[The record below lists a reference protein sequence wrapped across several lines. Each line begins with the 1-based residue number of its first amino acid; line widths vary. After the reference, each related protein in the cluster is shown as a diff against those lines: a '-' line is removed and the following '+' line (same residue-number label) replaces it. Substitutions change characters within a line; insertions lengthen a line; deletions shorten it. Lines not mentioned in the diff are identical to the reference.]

1 MRALYLE
8 CSAGVSGDM
17 LVGALLDLGASQ
29 EALKKAVDSIKAEGF
44 SYKITRVKKAGID
57 CCDFAV
63 LLDSEHEN
71 HDHDMAYLHGLTE
84 GQGEPAVPGHERFL
98 EHYSHAAGGHG
109 RAPGRSEGQLD
120 AQPVSPCHA
129 HQQGFCL
136 EHHHHPDKS
145 HPSGK
150 HHHAH
155 QHRGIRDIA
164 AILDA
169 AQMSEKSRATA
180 FKIFDI
186 LAEAEAKAHAV
197 TKEEVHFHE
206 VGAVDSIVDVV
217 AIAVCLDSLSF
228 DEVIVTGMS
237 EGTGLIRCQHGVLP
251 VPVPATLN
259 IAQKYGIK
267 LRPLGVLGEFVTPTG
282 AAAVAAARTQDKLP
296 EEFKILA
303 VGLGAGKR
311 QYAVASILRAML
323 IEN

>member
-71 HDHDMAYLHGLTE
+71 HDHDMAYLHGFTQGQGELPAPDSVRFLEQHHSHGCEAGKGE
-84 GQGEPAVPGHERFL
+84 GQGNARAASPCQAHRHDLCPGHHL
-98 EHYSHAAGGHG
+98 HQEHCSG
-109 RAPGRSEGQLD
+109 
-120 AQPVSPCHA
+120 
-129 HQQGFCL
+129 
-136 EHHHHPDKS
+136 EHHHT
-145 HPSGK
+145 
-150 HHHAH
+150 H
-155 QHRGIRDIA
+155 QHRGIKEIT

-180 FKIFDI
+180 FKIFAI

-197 TKEEVHFHE
+197 AKEDVHFHE
-206 VGAVDSIVDVV
+206 VGAVDSIVDIV
-217 AIAVCLDSLSF
+217 AIAVCLDSLSY
-228 DEVIVTGMS
+228 DEVIVTGLS

-267 LRPLGVLGEFVTPTG
+267 LRPLGALGEFVTPTG
-282 AAAVAAARTQDKLP
+282 AAAVAAVRTQDKLP

>member
-8 CSAGVSGDM
+8 CSAGISGDM
-17 LVGALLDLGASQ
+17 LVGALLDLGANQ
-29 EALKKAVDSIKAEGF
+29 EALKKALGSIKAEGF

-63 LLDSEHEN
+63 LLDPEHEN
-71 HDHDMAYLHGLTE
+71 HDHDMAYLHGFTQ
-84 GQGEPAVPGHERFL
+84 GQGKLPAPEPARFL
-98 EHYSHAAGGHG
+98 EQHHSHEAGGHG
-109 RAPGRSEGQLD
+109 CEAGKGEEQENTQAASPCQAHRHDLCPGR
-120 AQPVSPCHA
+120 
-129 HQQGFCL
+129 
-136 EHHHHPDKS
+136 HHHQEHC
-145 HPSGK
+145 GGE

-155 QHRGIRDIA
+155 QHRGIKEIT

-197 TKEEVHFHE
+197 AKEDVHFHE
-206 VGAVDSIVDVV
+206 VGAVDSIVDIA
-217 AIAVCLDSLSF
+217 AIAVCLDSLSY
-228 DEVIVTGMS
+228 DEVIVTGLS

-259 IAQKYGIK
+259 IVQKYGIK
-267 LRPLGVLGEFVTPTG
+267 LRPLGALGEFVTPTG
-282 AAAVAAARTQDKLP
+282 AAAVAAVRTQDKLP

>member
-1 MRALYLE
+1 MQALYLE

-71 HDHDMAYLHGLTE
+71 YDHDMAYLHGFTQSQGELPAPDSVRFLEQHHSHGREAGKGE
-84 GQGEPAVPGHERFL
+84 GQGNAR
-98 EHYSHAAGGHG
+98 AA
-109 RAPGRSEGQLD
+109 
-120 AQPVSPCHA
+120 SPCQA
-129 HQQGFCL
+129 HRHDLCPG
-136 EHHHHPDKS
+136 HHHHL
-145 HPSGK
+145 HQEHCSGE

-155 QHRGIRDIA
+155 QHRGIKEIT

-169 AQMSEKSRATA
+169 AQMSEKSKATA
-180 FKIFDI
+180 FKIFAI

-197 TKEEVHFHE
+197 AKEDVHFHE
-206 VGAVDSIVDVV
+206 VGAVDSIVDIV

-228 DEVIVTGMS
+228 DEVIVTGLS

-251 VPVPATLN
+251 IPVPATLN

-267 LRPLGVLGEFVTPTG
+267 LRPLGALGEFVTPTG
-282 AAAVAAARTQDKLP
+282 AAAVAAVRTRDKLP